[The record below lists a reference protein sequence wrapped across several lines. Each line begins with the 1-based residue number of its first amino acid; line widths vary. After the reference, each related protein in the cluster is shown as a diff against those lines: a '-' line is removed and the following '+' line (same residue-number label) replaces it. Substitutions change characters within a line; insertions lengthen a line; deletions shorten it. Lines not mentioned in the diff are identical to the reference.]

1 MMDVTQ
7 NSRGEVVIRIAGTFD
22 AQAASRLS
30 TWLGEVPPD
39 GRLVLDFTAVRDCY
53 DFGLAAVAG
62 ELAAREGL
70 TVRGLTR
77 HQERMLRYFGVELDH
92 PAPRASGTFG

>member
-1 MMDVTQ
+1 MMDVSQ

-30 TWLGEVPPD
+30 TWLGEVPPE
-39 GRLVLDFTAVRDCY
+39 GHLVLDFTAVRDCY
-53 DFGLAAVAG
+53 DFGLAAVAT
-62 ELAAREGL
+62 ELASREGVV
-70 TVRGLTR
+70 VRGLTR

-92 PAPRASGTFG
+92 PAPRSGTFG